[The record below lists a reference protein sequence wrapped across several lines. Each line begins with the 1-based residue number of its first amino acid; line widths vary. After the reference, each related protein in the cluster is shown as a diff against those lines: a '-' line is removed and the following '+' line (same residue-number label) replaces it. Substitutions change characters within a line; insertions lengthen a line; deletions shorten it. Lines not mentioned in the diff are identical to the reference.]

1 MWEWWR
7 VKYAKLPYFFNAA
20 RLLALVPVSSAA
32 AERVFSQMKLII
44 EAGGERV
51 LEETLEARVMERVNR
66 Y

>member
-20 RLLALVPVSSAA
+20 RLSALVPVSSAA

-44 EAGGERV
+44 EAVGERV